1 MTRQEQL
8 ISWLGDRQRKYA
20 DGLALFNALAKEPM
34 KKKFAAYL
42 SAAPE
47 APSIFDPHFTQL
59 VNCLSKLDKEI
70 KFSPS
75 LYPAAME
82 EVIIVKT
89 ISDTERMEAL
99 EEKRDAIATLEETLD
114 DLKSRISDLENDSES
129 HGEELASLQEQLDE
143 KMGELCSLQNEVNA
157 LNSPGVKIIT
167 EESLTPS
174 MRKAYDRIKEITPLY
189 ASLHNDI
196 ANQDIPAEERQPM
209 AEELCKLDDER
220 RKLWKQIDS
229 WAEGKGPLQLEE
241 KRPEFSDNSIVRGI
255 EIARQIK
262 RLKNNIANSKTAA
275 ERAKADGKQ
284 TVMQNALDR
293 ISKYEA
299 ELATLEA
306 EIAATQGEKVSG

>member
-8 ISWLGDRQRKYA
+8 ILWLGDRQRKYA
-20 DGLALFNALAKEPM
+20 DGLDLFNALAKEAM

-47 APSIFDPHFTQL
+47 VPQIFDPHFTQL
-59 VNCLSKLDKEI
+59 VNCLSKLDREI

-82 EVIIVKT
+82 EVVVVKT
-89 ISDTERMEAL
+89 ISDAERMEAL
-99 EEKRDAIATLEETLD
+99 EEKQDAIDTLEETLGE
-114 DLKSRISDLENDSES
+114 LKSRISDLENDSES
-129 HGEELASLQEQLDE
+129 HAEELASLQEQLDE

-167 EESLTPS
+167 EESLTPAI
-174 MRKAYDRIKEITPLY
+174 RKAYDRIKEITPLY

-229 WAEGKGPLQLEE
+229 WAEGKGDLQLEE
-241 KRPEFSDNSIVRGI
+241 KRPVYSNNGIVRGI

-262 RLKNNIANSKTAA
+262 RLKNNIANSKAAA
-275 ERAKADGKQ
+275 ERAKEEGKQ

-293 ISKYEA
+293 IAKYEA

-306 EIAATQGEKVSG
+306 EISATQGEKVSG

>member
-20 DGLALFNALAKEPM
+20 DGLALFNTLAKEPM

-89 ISDTERMEAL
+89 ISEAERIEAL
-99 EEKRDAIATLEETLD
+99 EEKQDAITTLEETMD
-114 DLKSRISDLENDSES
+114 ELKSRISDLENDSES

-143 KMGELCSLQNEVNA
+143 KLGELCSLQNEVNA

-293 ISKYEA
+293 IAKYEA

-306 EIAATQGEKVSG
+306 EIAATQGEKVSE

>member
-20 DGLALFNALAKEPM
+20 DGLALFNILAKEPM
-34 KKKFAAYL
+34 KKKFGAYL
-42 SAAPE
+42 SSAPE
-47 APSIFDPHFTQL
+47 TPHIFDPHFTQL

-82 EVIIVKT
+82 EVVVVKT

-99 EEKRDAIATLEETLD
+99 EEKQDAIATLEETLD
-114 DLKSRISDLENDSES
+114 ELKSRISDLENDSES
-129 HGEELASLQEQLDE
+129 HAEELASLQEQLDE

-262 RLKNNIANSKTAA
+262 RLKNNIANSKAAA
-275 ERAKADGKQ
+275 ERAKEDGKQ

-293 ISKYEA
+293 IAKYEA
-299 ELATLEA
+299 EIAALEA
-306 EIAATQGEKVSG
+306 EIAATQGEKISG